1 MTDEYKEKINDL
13 QKTLKDVTSKSRQL
27 NNRSKIT

>member
-1 MTDEYKEKINDL
+1 MTDEYKEKINEL

-27 NNRSKIT
+27 HNRSKIT